1 MSIEVIAMLKTRL
14 IGTCLAL
21 GLAACASTPSTP
33 EAAKSPALAANDAPP
48 AGCVQGTGS
57 RLPSKPGDCTGFGN
71 AYGKQQADATGKV
84 WAQQQLFMMDTAIKI
99 NGSAQ

>member
-1 MSIEVIAMLKTRL
+1 MVGEVIAMVKTRL

-21 GLAACASTPSTP
+21 GLAACASTPPTP
-33 EAAKSPALAANDAPP
+33 GTAKAPALAANAGPP

-57 RLPSKPGDCTGFGN
+57 RLPSKPDACTGLGN
-71 AYGKQQADATGKV
+71 VYGAQQVDATGKV
-84 WAQQQLFMMDTAIKI
+84 WAQQQLFMLDTAIKI